1 MGDRNK
7 KYMIYNNK
15 RIDADG
21 GDDDDDDGKSIILF
35 LHMTY
40 DIHFTF

>member
-15 RIDADG
+15 RIDA
-21 GDDDDDDGKSIILF
+21 DDDDDDGKSIILF